1 MSTARKAAHAVVPI
15 QKQRP
20 LHAFRVPSVPAA
32 PPACSENIFSSAPRS
47 HPSCCHR
54 GAELDVVAQLKERAQ
69 LWGERGRRG
78 AWPSAIA
85 GPARYCTRPSKLSC
99 HGMHGRQRSLRHV
112 LATVIRGSDRNFS
125 LRSSRIRAQK
135 IGCPSRSRCAAPLPS
150 APGRGHDPQC
160 GSCPRPGPKAN
171 GQGVGEWQG

>member
-54 GAELDVVAQLKERAQ
+54 GAELDVVAQTEARAAFQ
-69 LWGERGRRG
+69 GVDGMTSLLQRGLPRCSCES
-78 AWPSAIA
+78 PL
-85 GPARYCTRPSKLSC
+85 TKLRAC
-99 HGMHGRQRSLRHV
+99 RGMHGRQRSLRSTFAPNLAKAKV
-112 LATVIRGSDRNFS
+112 LTDCRCNTSGFARARRSYRRGTGFASTAR
-125 LRSSRIRAQK
+125 LTR
-135 IGCPSRSRCAAPLPS
+135 
-150 APGRGHDPQC
+150 
-160 GSCPRPGPKAN
+160 PRPDGPIRMP
-171 GQGVGEWQG
+171 G